1 MKVMRNSKY
10 RDRRDERGVT
20 MVLIALAMV
29 SLLAMAALAIDI
41 TTLYVAR
48 SEAQNAADAA
58 ALAGAKMFVTS
69 GVTSVSG
76 GAPPIAFTD
85 VCQTAGPGNT
95 AAANRQAEA
104 AASQN
109 NVAGTPAAVLQI
121 SCDSSQPENPR
132 ITVTV
137 QRTALPTFFARIWNR
152 ASSTITATATAEAF
166 NASGSTVPIQTESVK
181 PWFVPNCDPARI
193 VASPGGNP
201 NCPAGGGQNY
211 DYFVNPDS
219 TIANNGAYLGSPL
232 QLLRITTAST
242 SPIPTNPPATSRF
255 YVTDIPLDPPV
266 AACPDTN
273 AVSCD
278 QVGTNDYRD
287 NIACA
292 SKQKVTCG
300 QSFPVRRPNGYGQLT
315 RDGVQCLIHAEGTGL
330 NRGQDVFV
338 SGGTLPVTINPGA
351 NNPNPTLSG
360 NGALNISRSDSI
372 VTVPLYNGQ
381 NLCTGGPCVS
391 GTVVGFLQIGITQS
405 QPPGQPQVEGVILNA
420 VGCGAPGATNP
431 ISGGGV
437 APIPIRL
444 IHN

>member
-1 MKVMRNSKY
+1 MRNSMY
-10 RDRRDERGVT
+10 RDRRGERGVT

-69 GVTSVSG
+69 GVTSVGG
-76 GAPPIAFTD
+76 GAPPIAFSD

-109 NVAGTPAAVLQI
+109 NIAGTPAAVLQI
-121 SCDSSQPENPR
+121 SCDSSLPENPR
-132 ITVTV
+132 ITVIV

-181 PWFVPNCDPARI
+181 PWFVPNCNPAPAHR
-193 VASPGGNP
+193 VASPGGNL
-201 NCPAGGGQNY
+201 NCPAGGGFNY

-219 TIANNGAYLGSPL
+219 TIANNGDFLGTPI
-232 QLLRITTAST
+232 QLFRITTAAG

-278 QVGTNDYRD
+278 RVGTNDYHD

-292 SKQKVTCG
+292 SKQKITCG
-300 QSFPVRRPNGYGQLT
+300 QSFPVRRPANYGQWT
-315 RDGVQCLIHAEGTGL
+315 RDGVECLIHAEGTGL

-351 NNPNPTLSG
+351 NNPNPALSG
-360 NGALNISRSDSI
+360 NGTLNISRSDSI

-381 NLCTGGPCVS
+381 DLCPGGTCGS

-437 APIPIRL
+437 APIPVRL

>member
-1 MKVMRNSKY
+1 MKVMRNSMY
-10 RDRRDERGVT
+10 RDRRGERGVT

-69 GVTSVSG
+69 GVTSVGG

-104 AASQN
+104 TASQN

-121 SCDSSQPENPR
+121 SCDSSLPENPR
-132 ITVTV
+132 ITVIV

-193 VASPGGNP
+193 TPTGNP
-201 NCPAGGGQNY
+201 NCPAGPLQYY

-219 TIANNGAYLGSPL
+219 TIANNGDFLGSPL
-232 QLLRITTAST
+232 QLLRIRNMVT
-242 SPIPTNPPATSRF
+242 SPVPNPPATSRF
-255 YVTDIPLDPPV
+255 YVADIPIDPPV

-278 QVGTNDYRD
+278 RVGTNNYHD

-300 QSFPVRRPNGYGQLT
+300 QSFPVQTPPNNYGQWT
-315 RDGVQCLIHAEGTGL
+315 RDAVKCL
-330 NRGQDVFV
+330 
-338 SGGTLPVTINPGA
+338 
-351 NNPNPTLSG
+351 
-360 NGALNISRSDSI
+360 
-372 VTVPLYNGQ
+372 
-381 NLCTGGPCVS
+381 
-391 GTVVGFLQIGITQS
+391 
-405 QPPGQPQVEGVILNA
+405 
-420 VGCGAPGATNP
+420 
-431 ISGGGV
+431 
-437 APIPIRL
+437 
-444 IHN
+444 

>member
-1 MKVMRNSKY
+1 
-10 RDRRDERGVT
+10 

-69 GVTSVSG
+69 GITSLG
-76 GAPPIAFTD
+76 GAAPPIAFTD

-181 PWFVPNCDPARI
+181 PWFVPNCDPARM
-193 VASPGGNP
+193 SDHTGGNL
-201 NCPAGGGQNY
+201 NCPAGGLQY
-211 DYFVNPDS
+211 
-219 TIANNGAYLGSPL
+219 TI
-232 QLLRITTAST
+232 
-242 SPIPTNPPATSRF
+242 
-255 YVTDIPLDPPV
+255 
-266 AACPDTN
+266 
-273 AVSCD
+273 
-278 QVGTNDYRD
+278 
-287 NIACA
+287 
-292 SKQKVTCG
+292 
-300 QSFPVRRPNGYGQLT
+300 
-315 RDGVQCLIHAEGTGL
+315 
-330 NRGQDVFV
+330 
-338 SGGTLPVTINPGA
+338 TL
-351 NNPNPTLSG
+351 
-360 NGALNISRSDSI
+360 
-372 VTVPLYNGQ
+372 
-381 NLCTGGPCVS
+381 
-391 GTVVGFLQIGITQS
+391 
-405 QPPGQPQVEGVILNA
+405 
-420 VGCGAPGATNP
+420 
-431 ISGGGV
+431 
-437 APIPIRL
+437 
-444 IHN
+444 